1 MGVPSYILKNITGRD
16 ANLGDLRV
24 KIPAG
29 KCRNLLAKKSRVTIE
44 DIIRSEKSGSIYKF
58 LKSKVLIKVYKEEEI
73 VLPLMELADPS
84 VVTFPQRRKS
94 SIVIEVGDIDEEI
107 KDLVLS
113 EDEEYLKQL
122 EIESKA
128 AEGEMGLPV
137 IAPERKE

>member
-44 DIIRSEKSGSIYKF
+44 DIVRSEESGSIYKF
-58 LKSKVLIKVYKEEEI
+58 LKRKVLIKVYKEEEV

-84 VVTFPQRRKS
+84 AVTFPQRRKS

>member
-44 DIIRSEKSGSIYKF
+44 DIVRSEENGSIYKF
-58 LKSKVLIKVYKEEEI
+58 LKRKVLIKVHKEEEI

-84 VVTFPQRRKS
+84 AVTFPQRRKS

>member
-44 DIIRSEKSGSIYKF
+44 DIVRSEENGSIYKF
-58 LKSKVLIKVYKEEEI
+58 LKRKVLIKVYKEEEI

-84 VVTFPQRRKS
+84 AVTFPQRRKS

-137 IAPERKE
+137 ISPERKE